1 MHTRMRYYSQKFL
14 EWRRRQLSMFS
25 MTRLWH
31 PLPNLKDNSIAWT
44 GWEFSVRRP
53 RYPGGRGHF
62 LEFVVLS
69 LDGIRDFRLK

>member
-25 MTRLWH
+25 TIRLWH
-31 PLPNLKDNSIAWT
+31 PLPNLKDNSIARA

-53 RYPGGRGHF
+53 LYPGGRFRGF
-62 LEFVVLS
+62 FVLS
-69 LDGIRDFRLK
+69 LDGTRDFRFK